1 MMIKRFLLFIA
12 VILMVS
18 CSTEDGSKIPSITP
32 SKIELSTAHPEGFF
46 QFMEGDYPMYEFRIN
61 YKKNGTEVS
70 KRITKDILSKAQT
83 VVELSDGNKA
93 TIYCK
98 NGILQKIEFDFMT
111 LSKIQTG
118 KYKVQL
124 TKNTTRQ
131 MPEAISFGFSVPDG
145 ISTIAI
151 TFK

>member
-18 CSTEDGSKIPSITP
+18 CSNEDNSKIPGITP
-32 SKIELSTAHPEGFF
+32 SEIELSTAHPEALF
-46 QFMEGDYPMYEFRIN
+46 QFIEGDYAMYEFRIN
-61 YKKNGTEVS
+61 YGKIDTEVS

-111 LSKIQTG
+111 ISKVQTG

-124 TKNTTRQ
+124 NKNSIQ
-131 MPEAISFGFSVPDG
+131 QVPVAISFGFSVPDG
-145 ISTIAI
+145 ISNIAI

>member
-18 CSTEDGSKIPSITP
+18 CSNEDGSKIPSITP
-32 SKIELSTAHPEGFF
+32 SKIELSTTHPEGFF
-46 QFMEGDYPMYEFRIN
+46 QFMEGDYAMYEFRID
-61 YKKNGTEVS
+61 YGKNDTEVS
-70 KRITKDILSKAQT
+70 KRITKEILSKEQT

-93 TIYCK
+93 TVYCK

-111 LSKIQTG
+111 ISKVQTG

-124 TKNTTRQ
+124 NKNSIQ
-131 MPEAISFGFSVPDG
+131 QVPVAISFGFSVPDG
-145 ISTIAI
+145 ISTIGI

>member
-18 CSTEDGSKIPSITP
+18 CSNEDGSKIPDITP

-46 QFMEGDYPMYEFRIN
+46 QFMEGDYAMYAFRID
-61 YKKNGTEVS
+61 YGKNDTEVS
-70 KRITKDILSKAQT
+70 KRITKEILSQEQT

-111 LSKIQTG
+111 ISKVQTG

-124 TKNTTRQ
+124 NKNSIQ
-131 MPEAISFGFSVPDG
+131 QVPIGIFFGFSAPEG
-145 ISTIAI
+145 MPTMGI